1 MEVIV
6 VVIVEVVIGVVVNI
20 VEVVVVVVV
29 VVAIIVVVTVVL
41 KTFIIYKESLN
52 SRTCK
57 RVRKSLSAVKLINCI
72 ADRMV
77 SHLTIKTFIG
87 AEIILKSMQKYIVS
101 LFMKKRSISLW
112 VNLNFG

>member
-20 VEVVVVVVV
+20 VEVVVVVV

-72 ADRMV
+72 ADRMN
-77 SHLTIKTFIG
+77 T
-87 AEIILKSMQKYIVS
+87 
-101 LFMKKRSISLW
+101 KKNSSKH
-112 VNLNFG
+112 